1 MLELQFLAVIGYTGC
16 NAASGLLIMNL
27 VPQNSKLL
35 HCGTRYIMSTMSKL
49 WTVWRS
55 WTELSQAYWLASH
68 QFLWCF
74 GMCLAEALHKPLP
87 VIVTFWS
94 DQNACWM
101 QCMLG
106 SHCIGMCIIT
116 RTATAAHLLT
126 HEWAVVADRI
136 SLKIVMFETSMIPVA
151 ISTITAAT
159 STLSTFVDTH
169 TLVQSISELM
179 M

>member
-1 MLELQFLAVIGYTGC
+1 MLQILSCNQVTGC
-16 NAASGLLIMNL
+16 NAASELWIMNL

-35 HCGTRYIMSTMSKL
+35 CCGTRYIMNIMSKL

-55 WTELSQAYWLASH
+55 WTELSQAYQLVSH
-68 QFLWCF
+68 QFLWCS

-106 SHCIGMCIIT
+106 SHCIGMYIVTC
-116 RTATAAHLLT
+116 TATAAHLLT

-136 SLKIVMFETSMIPVA
+136 VKPKIVMFETSMTPVA
-151 ISTITAAT
+151 ISMITAAIP
-159 STLSTFVDTH
+159 L
-169 TLVQSISELM
+169 
-179 M
+179 

>member
-1 MLELQFLAVIGYTGC
+1 MLELQFLAVIRYTGC

-35 HCGTRYIMSTMSKL
+35 HCGTRYILNTMIKL

-55 WTELSQAYWLASH
+55 WTELSQAYRLVSH
-68 QFLWCF
+68 QFLWCY

-106 SHCIGMCIIT
+106 PHCIGMYIIT
-116 RTATAAHLLT
+116 RTATTAHLLT

-136 SLKIVMFETSMIPVA
+136 SLKIVMFETMIPVA
-151 ISTITAAT
+151 ISVITAAT

-169 TLVQSISELM
+169 TLVQLISELM